1 MSGRAMS
8 LALRSKLFVP
18 GSRPELFGKAWGS
31 AADALSFDLEDSV
44 PDTHKAQARSAVR
57 AALQSDAAQASSKTR
72 IVRVNALDSPH
83 FEADVHAVALPGV
96 HLLNL
101 PKPRSAQDVHLA
113 ADALARAE
121 AANSVLQPIGLLLNI
136 ESAKALRLAHELAA
150 AHPRVM
156 GLQLGL
162 GDLFEPLA
170 ISRSDAHAVQQAMF
184 ALRMAAGEAG
194 VLALDSAFADLQD
207 AQGYRAEAERARRM
221 GFVGKSCIHPSQVA
235 LANAVFCPTDAEI
248 AHALAV
254 VSAAAEARH
263 LGHGAYVVHGKM
275 VDGPF
280 EQRAHDIVAAATR
293 LGLLPG

>member
-1 MSGRAMS
+1 MS

-18 GSRPELFGKAWGS
+18 GSRPELFAKAWAS

-44 PDTHKAQARSAVR
+44 ADSHKAQARTAVQ
-57 AALQSDAAQASSKTR
+57 AALQSDAAKASSKTR
-72 IVRVNALDSPH
+72 IVRVNALASPH
-83 FEADVHAVALPGV
+83 FEADLHAVALPGV
-96 HLLNL
+96 HLINL
-101 PKPRSAQDVHLA
+101 PKPDSALEVERA

-121 AANSVLQPIGLLLNI
+121 SANGVQQAIGLLLNI
-136 ESAKALRLAHELAA
+136 ESPKALRLAHELAA

-170 ISRSDAHAVQQAMF
+170 ISRADKHAVQQAMF

-194 VLALDSAFADLQD
+194 VVALDSAFADVKD
-207 AQGYRAEAERARRM
+207 TQGYRAEAELARRM

-235 LANAVFCPTDAEI
+235 PANEVFRPTDAEI
-248 AHALAV
+248 SQALAV
-254 VSAAAEARH
+254 VAAAAEART
-263 LGHGAYVVHGKM
+263 LGRGACIVHGKM

-280 EQRAHDIVAAATR
+280 ERRAHDIIVAATR